1 VARRHVLVLGGT
13 GFVGRHLVAQLLAEG
28 DRVTVLSRG
37 VDPHKKRLLSR
48 EASIIEGDVGHPDF
62 LRAVLDDVD
71 AVANLIGILNER
83 GDSGAGFAHVH
94 VELLETL
101 IQAMREMGVA
111 RLLQMSELN
120 AGTGHSHYLE
130 SRGRAEQA
138 LRASKLDWTLFR
150 PSVIAGPGDG
160 LFCRFDALLRYAPLL
175 PLGRASARF
184 QPVWVGDVVQAF
196 AKALADPAHIGR
208 SYNLVGP
215 EVMTLAEI
223 VRAGA
228 RARGRLRGVLPL
240 PDALGRL
247 QAEIGE
253 HLPGKPI
260 SRDNWRSLQTDSTSV
275 ENGLLKLGI
284 APTPVRSRLPEIL
297 AACPGRASP

>member
-1 VARRHVLVLGGT
+1 MARRHVLILGGT
-13 GFVGRHLVAQLLAEG
+13 GFVGRHLVEALLRERC
-28 DRVTVLSRG
+28 RVTVLSRG
-37 VDPHKKRLLSR
+37 VDPTRKQRLSR
-48 EASIIEGDVGHPDF
+48 DASLIEGDVANPDF

-71 AVANLIGILNER
+71 AVVNLVGILNEQ
-83 GDSGAGFAHVH
+83 GDSGRGFEHVY
-94 VELLETL
+94 VELLEAL
-101 IQAMREMGVA
+101 IEAMQSMGVR
-111 RLLQMSELN
+111 RLLQMSALN
-120 AGTGHSHYLE
+120 AGTGHSHYLKA
-130 SRGRAEQA
+130 RGRAEQKV
-138 LRASKLDWTLFR
+138 RASGLDWTLFR

-160 LFCRFDALLRYAPLL
+160 LFCRFDALLRYVPAL
-175 PLGRASARF
+175 PVGRANARF

-196 AKALADPAHIGR
+196 VNALNDDAHIRR

-215 EVMTLAEI
+215 QVMTLAEI

-228 RARGRLRGVLPL
+228 RARGRLRAVLPL
-240 PDALGRL
+240 PDALGKL

-284 APTPVRSRLPEIL
+284 EPTPILPRLSEIFGTSL
-297 AACPGRASP
+297 